1 MLRHSDT
8 GNTSP
13 YSKTSRSWSFFSYL
27 LVAAAFLSFF
37 AECAL
42 RLLDDTVAVLLPQ
55 ICEKSSRCGVDF
67 WCYGGGASTGVI
79 FTLFQKIILILV
91 NTKEDLE
98 DIFLA
103 ELIEVNP
110 LRGSSCPL
118 LWTVLSL
125 KKVLVALKKVQI
137 WANWS

>member
-1 MLRHSDT
+1 M
-8 GNTSP
+8 
-13 YSKTSRSWSFFSYL
+13 
-27 LVAAAFLSFF
+27 VAATFLSFF
-37 AECAL
+37 PECVL
-42 RLLDDTVAVLLPQ
+42 RFVYGTGVTAQTQ
-55 ICEKSSRCGVDF
+55 ICEKKVAAVELIFCMVEELVLVSF
-67 WCYGGGASTGVI
+67 

-91 NTKEDLE
+91 NTIEDLE

-125 KKVLVALKKVQI
+125 KGTICLKKGP
-137 WANWS
+137 NLG

>member
-1 MLRHSDT
+1 MGDIRT
-8 GNTSP
+8 RSP
-13 YSKTSRSWSFFSYL
+13 GMPAS
-27 LVAAAFLSFF
+27 VLSTES
-37 AECAL
+37 A
-42 RLLDDTVAVLLPQ
+42 
-55 ICEKSSRCGVDF
+55 
-67 WCYGGGASTGVI
+67 
-79 FTLFQKIILILV
+79 ILEAKLKKN

-125 KKVLVALKKVQI
+125 KGTICLKKGP
-137 WANWS
+137 NLG

>member
-1 MLRHSDT
+1 MVEELVLV
-8 GNTSP
+8 
-13 YSKTSRSWSFFSYL
+13 SF
-27 LVAAAFLSFF
+27 
-37 AECAL
+37 
-42 RLLDDTVAVLLPQ
+42 
-55 ICEKSSRCGVDF
+55 
-67 WCYGGGASTGVI
+67 

-91 NTKEDLE
+91 NTIEDLE

-137 WANWS
+137 WANWSEFRCCQILNHNRLLDRVIFGLLGSRKLILCVLILYMLRNSLYHSRQHFWR

>member
-1 MLRHSDT
+1 M
-8 GNTSP
+8 
-13 YSKTSRSWSFFSYL
+13 
-27 LVAAAFLSFF
+27 
-37 AECAL
+37 
-42 RLLDDTVAVLLPQ
+42 LPQ

-67 WCYGGGASTGVI
+67 WCYGGDASTGVI

-91 NTKEDLE
+91 NTIEDLE

-125 KKVLVALKKVQI
+125 KGTICLKKGP
-137 WANWS
+137 NLG

>member
-1 MLRHSDT
+1 MILLRCC
-8 GNTSP
+8 SP
-13 YSKTSRSWSFFSYL
+13 KYVKK
-27 LVAAAFLSFF
+27 VAAVESIFGVMVEELVLVSF
-37 AECAL
+37 
-42 RLLDDTVAVLLPQ
+42 
-55 ICEKSSRCGVDF
+55 
-67 WCYGGGASTGVI
+67 

-91 NTKEDLE
+91 NTIEDLE